1 MPGKHHLFGP
11 SSLERRALCPAS
23 ARLEEGL
30 PETESPY
37 AAEGTMLHSVVA
49 YWMSRRSMQELPPD
63 VPELSVEQLEACRRC
78 YEFAECVIPEKAA
91 IHIEQSI
98 NLRNWSEELLTGTP
112 DIVADDGES
121 LIVIDWKFGR
131 NPVAPASEN
140 HQGAGYA
147 AMSMQT
153 YKRKRATV
161 YFYQPRILHYG
172 ESPNSYTFTDCPA
185 IVSNIRDIIAKCNEP
200 AAPAVSGERQCK
212 YCRAKDHG
220 ICPAVSPMI
229 PALADRAQLKSK
241 GFDAMT
247 PEQLAGMWET
257 WKIAQKVGESLE
269 YYIKKTCRE
278 HGRCGNL
285 RLKTKQGNRQCEKP
299 EELFAMLD
307 AVELVTAEEFM
318 KNCKVSI
325 SNLEL
330 LTAKKLKDRGEC
342 DTLKDGKIQF
352 SALVSHLIT
361 RGAESE
367 VIVAEVER

>member
-37 AAEGTMLHSVVA
+37 AEEGTMLHKVVA
-49 YWMSRRSMQELPPD
+49 FWINIHSTAALPPD
-63 VPELSVEQLEACRRC
+63 VAEISIEQREACLRC
-78 YEFAECVIPEKAA
+78 YEFAECVIQEKAA
-91 IHIEQSI
+91 IHIEQPI
-98 NLRNWSEELLTGTP
+98 TLRNWSEELLTGTP
-112 DIVADDGES
+112 DIVADDGER
-121 LIVIDWKFGR
+121 LIIIDWKFGR

-140 HQGAGYA
+140 YQGAGYA
-147 AMSMQT
+147 AMAMQK

-161 YFYQPRILHYG
+161 YFYQPRILACGQY
-172 ESPNSYTFTDCPA
+172 PNSYTFTDCPA
-185 IVSNIRDIIAKCNEP
+185 IVSNIRDIIAKCNDP
-200 AAPAVSGERQCK
+200 DAPAVSGERQCK

-220 ICPAVSPMI
+220 VCPAVSPMI

-278 HGRCGNL
+278 HGSCGNL
-285 RLKTKQGNRQCEKP
+285 RLKTKQGNRQCEKT

-318 KNCKVSI
+318 KSCKVSV
-325 SNLEL
+325 SSLEL
-330 LTAKKLKDRGEC
+330 LTAKKLQETGQCK
-342 DTLKDGKIQF
+342 TLKDGKIQF
-352 SALVSHLIT
+352 SALVGHLIT
-361 RGAESE
+361 RGPESE
-367 VIVAEVER
+367 LIVAEGTK